1 MLNLNSTLSNFLATF
16 ISNNK
21 LPLANEAEI
30 ENGVAYKK
38 KQKKKW
44 KVGGLRPAT
53 LLKFFSNTGAFQ
65 KNLHPAG
72 IYLFKVNN
80 KNARTRCEI
89 CSKLT
94 MKIPERRQS
103 LLLTLNIFQTLF

>member
-38 KQKKKW
+38 NKKKKW

-53 LLKFFSNTGAFQ
+53 LLKKAFQ
-65 KNLHPAG
+65 YRCFSKKFAPSR
-72 IYLFKVNN
+72 YLP
-80 KNARTRCEI
+80 
-89 CSKLT
+89 S
-94 MKIPERRQS
+94 QS
-103 LLLTLNIFQTLF
+103 